1 MLGGYFSLLEFCV
14 MSNLCKVYMD
24 FSTSTYALAALDR
37 LAPLI
42 MIIVQQANFQCNY
55 LGTLFFVKYA
65 AVATKRDR
73 APAS

>member
-14 MSNLCKVYMD
+14 LSNLCKVYMD
-24 FSTSTYALAALDR
+24 LSASAYAVAALVR

-42 MIIVQQANFQCNY
+42 MIIQQANFQCNY